1 MNITRR
7 AGAALK
13 SSSETRAPSV
23 SGSEKSGAGVPSGS
37 MLDGVRT
44 IGHLRPVPA
53 GSGHE
58 ASQVVDP
65 ESPVVA
71 GDPRPDL
78 LVHRQSLGAQDLGE
92 GSCLGC
98 QMVLLAGGD
107 HHP

>member
-44 IGHLRPVPA
+44 IGHLLCPQDQGTKRLRLSIQNRQSCPETPGQISSCT
-53 GSGHE
+53 GSPLE
-58 ASQVVDP
+58 RRISEKDRVSDVRWSC
-65 ESPVVA
+65 SPV
-71 GDPRPDL
+71 
-78 LVHRQSLGAQDLGE
+78 
-92 GSCLGC
+92 
-98 QMVLLAGGD
+98 
-107 HHP
+107 